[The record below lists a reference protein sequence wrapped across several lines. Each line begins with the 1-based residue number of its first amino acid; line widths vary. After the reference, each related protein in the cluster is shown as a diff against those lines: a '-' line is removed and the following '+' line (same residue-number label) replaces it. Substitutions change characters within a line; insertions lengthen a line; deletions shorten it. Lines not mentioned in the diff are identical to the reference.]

1 MKKIIFSP
9 LAPAPIG
16 PYSQAVAAQGFVYV
30 SGQIALNAQ
39 TGTMQ
44 QNDIRTETHQ
54 VMKNLQVIL
63 VAADTELKNVV
74 KTTIYLMDMS
84 DFAAVNEVYATYF
97 FDAPPARETVQ
108 VSQLPLGA
116 NVEISVVA
124 LQNNP

>member
-63 VAADTELKNVV
+63 AAADTELKNVV

>member
-63 VAADTELKNVV
+63 AAADTELKNVV
-74 KTTIYLMDMS
+74 KTTIYLIDMS

-116 NVEISVVA
+116 NVEISVIA